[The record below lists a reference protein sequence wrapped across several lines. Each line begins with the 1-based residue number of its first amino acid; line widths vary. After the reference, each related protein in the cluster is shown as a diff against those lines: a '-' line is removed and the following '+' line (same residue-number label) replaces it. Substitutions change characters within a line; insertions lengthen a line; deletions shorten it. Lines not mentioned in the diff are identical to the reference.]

1 MVSELAAGPR
11 VPTLEMVAAR
21 AGVSRATVSRVVNG
35 SPRVAAEIVSAVQ
48 SAIDELNYVPNRA
61 ARSLASR
68 QTQLIALVI
77 PESVGMVFDDPF
89 FASIVQGVAMYLA
102 STDYTLNML
111 IAVEAKP
118 EKTRRYLMGGNVDGA
133 LIVSHHS
140 GDHSYAHLERSLP
153 VVFAGRPLSLAGHGQ
168 GESYYVGVDDIAG
181 ERGAI
186 EHLIAGGRRSVAAI
200 AGPQDMPP
208 GLDRLEGWRQAVGEL
223 QIGRE
228 SLVEY
233 GDFTLESGTE
243 AMRRLLDRGVF
254 IDAVAAANDQM
265 AVGAYT
271 AIRER
276 GLRIPED
283 IAVVGFDNN
292 YFGLTATPTLTTVHQ
307 PSTDLGAAMAE
318 VLVRLIEGEPVD
330 RVTILPT
337 SLIVRQSS

>member
-1 MVSELAAGPR
+1 MTTQAPGNTAA
-11 VPTLEMVAAR
+11 PTLEMVAAL

-35 SPRVAAEIVSAVQ
+35 SPRVTAEVVHAVQ
-48 SAIDELNYVPNRA
+48 LAIEELNYVPNRA

-68 QTQLIALVI
+68 RTQIIALVI
-77 PESVGMVFDDPF
+77 PESVGKVFADPF
-89 FASIVQGVAMYLA
+89 FASIVQGAAVFLA
-102 STDYTLNML
+102 ATEYTLNML
-111 IAVEAKP
+111 IAVESKP

-140 GDHSYAHLERSLP
+140 GDHSYAHLEKSLP
-153 VVFAGRPLSLAGHGQ
+153 VVFAGRPLLPVETGG
-168 GESYYVGVDDIAG
+168 SYFVGVDDVAG
-181 ERGAI
+181 EHGMI
-186 EHLIAGGRRSVAAI
+186 DHLVSRGRRNIAVI

-208 GLDRLEGWRQAVGEL
+208 GLDRLEGWRRGIRDNGLDSEL
-223 QIGRE
+223 LIE
-228 SLVEY
+228 F
-233 GDFTLESGTE
+233 GDFTLDSGTV
-243 AMRRLLDRGVF
+243 AMRRLFDRGIP

-307 PSTDLGAAMAE
+307 PSVELGSAMAD
-318 VLVRLIEGEPVD
+318 VLVKLIEGEPVENA
-330 RVTILPT
+330 TILPT
-337 SLIVRQSS
+337 HLVVRASS